1 MHIVYLKGKR
11 SKHSFMPYG
20 NVSRP
25 GSYGSDFPLRKRK
38 YVREE
43 ALRFTK
49 RYNSLKAILR
59 RIEKQNYEKGTVIF
73 VPNWYVGYADVAVI
87 V

>member
-1 MHIVYLKGKR
+1 MFILKARGLNILLCLTAMFPGR
-11 SKHSFMPYG
+11 
-20 NVSRP
+20 

-43 ALRFTK
+43 VLRFTK

-59 RIEKQNYEKGTVIF
+59 RIEKQNYEKGTIVF
-73 VPNWYVGYADVAVI
+73 VPNWYVGYADITVI